1 MNMKSTILFRC
12 DGSHEIGF
20 GHIVRCIAL
29 ADELRDKH
37 GSGVVFAVLYDNKA
51 MEMILNHGYK
61 VETANPRE
69 DQFDYGDW
77 FNCIVKKNHP
87 CALILDIRD
96 DLPPNI
102 VSNLRKKGILVVTI
116 DDPTDRR
123 LLADLAFYPPVPQV
137 EKMDWH
143 GFTGQRFIGWEWV
156 ILRREFSHNDE
167 NLYKRIKAT
176 KKTKIHNILVT
187 MGGSDP
193 KGMTLKTMEALKVID
208 GQFEVAIILGP
219 GFAHR
224 DSLNEILGNFPHIY
238 RICENVLNIGDI
250 MAEADLAVASFGVTA
265 YELAAMGVPSV
276 YLSLTEDHL
285 QSASV
290 FQNDGMAFSLG
301 LESEVIGDMIAS
313 SVQCLLNNKDLCQ
326 SMTKKA
332 LKKIDGLGA
341 TRIAQFVASS
351 IIDRGGYPNESQM
364 G

>member
-1 MNMKSTILFRC
+1 MNMKGTILFRC

-69 DQFDYGDW
+69 DQFDYVDW

-137 EKMDWH
+137 EKMDWQ

-208 GQFEVAIILGP
+208 GQFEVTIILGP

-224 DSLNEILGNFPHIY
+224 DSLNEILGNFPHIH
-238 RICENVLNIGDI
+238 RIFENVLNIGDI

-265 YELAAMGVPSV
+265 YELAAMGVPAIH
-276 YLSLTEDHL
+276 LCLTQDHCK
-285 QSASV
+285 SSSV
-290 FQNDGMAFSLG
+290 FQKNKIAFCMGQIDEVDVETLAQKVKYLVSHQKLRRNMIKRSQKLFSDNGTPLVAQKIIEEINFGKKEKMANS
-301 LESEVIGDMIAS
+301 
-313 SVQCLLNNKDLCQ
+313 
-326 SMTKKA
+326 
-332 LKKIDGLGA
+332 
-341 TRIAQFVASS
+341 
-351 IIDRGGYPNESQM
+351 
-364 G
+364 

>member
-1 MNMKSTILFRC
+1 MNMKGTILFRC

-69 DQFDYGDW
+69 DQFDYVDW

-137 EKMDWH
+137 EKMDWQ

-208 GQFEVAIILGP
+208 GQFEVTIILGP

-224 DSLNEILGNFPHIY
+224 DSLNEILGNFPHIH
-238 RICENVLNIGDI
+238 RIFENVLNIGDI

-265 YELAAMGVPSV
+265 YELAAMGVPAIH
-276 YLSLTEDHL
+276 LCLTQDHCK
-285 QSASV
+285 SSSV
-290 FQNDGMAFSLG
+290 FQKNKIAFCMG
-301 LESEVIGDMIAS
+301 QIDEVDVETLAQKVKYLVSHQKLRRNMIKRSQKLFSDNGTPLVA
-313 SVQCLLNNKDLCQ
+313 QKIIEEINFGKKEKMN
-326 SMTKKA
+326 SM
-332 LKKIDGLGA
+332 
-341 TRIAQFVASS
+341 
-351 IIDRGGYPNESQM
+351 
-364 G
+364 

>member
-1 MNMKSTILFRC
+1 MNMKGTILFRC

-137 EKMDWH
+137 EKMDWQ

-208 GQFEVAIILGP
+208 GQFEVTIILGP

-224 DSLNEILGNFPHIY
+224 DSLNEILGNFPHIH
-238 RICENVLNIGDI
+238 RIFENVLNIGDI

-276 YLSLTEDHL
+276 YLCLTQDHCK
-285 QSASV
+285 SSSV
-290 FQNDGMAFSLG
+290 FQKNKIAFCMGQIDEVDVETLAQKVKYLVSHQKLRRNMIKRSQKLFSDNGTPLVAQKIIEEINFGKKEKMANS
-301 LESEVIGDMIAS
+301 
-313 SVQCLLNNKDLCQ
+313 
-326 SMTKKA
+326 
-332 LKKIDGLGA
+332 
-341 TRIAQFVASS
+341 
-351 IIDRGGYPNESQM
+351 
-364 G
+364 

>member
-1 MNMKSTILFRC
+1 MNMKGTILFRC

-208 GQFEVAIILGP
+208 GQFEVTIILGP

-224 DSLNEILGNFPHIY
+224 DSLNEILGNFPHIH
-238 RICENVLNIGDI
+238 RIFENVLN
-250 MAEADLAVASFGVTA
+250 
-265 YELAAMGVPSV
+265 
-276 YLSLTEDHL
+276 
-285 QSASV
+285 
-290 FQNDGMAFSLG
+290 
-301 LESEVIGDMIAS
+301 
-313 SVQCLLNNKDLCQ
+313 
-326 SMTKKA
+326 
-332 LKKIDGLGA
+332 
-341 TRIAQFVASS
+341 
-351 IIDRGGYPNESQM
+351 
-364 G
+364 

>member
-51 MEMILNHGYK
+51 MEMIMNHGYK

-69 DQFDYGDW
+69 DQFDYVDW

-137 EKMDWH
+137 EKMDWQ

-208 GQFEVAIILGP
+208 GQFEVTIILGP

-224 DSLNEILGNFPHIY
+224 DSLNEILGNFPHIH
-238 RICENVLNIGDI
+238 RIFENVLNIGDI

-265 YELAAMGVPSV
+265 YELAAMGVPAIH
-276 YLSLTEDHL
+276 LCLTQDHCK
-285 QSASV
+285 SSSV
-290 FQNDGMAFSLG
+290 FQKNKIAFCMGQIDEVDVETLAQKVKYLVSHQKLRRNMIKRSQKLFSDNGTPLVAQKIIEEINFGKKEKMANS
-301 LESEVIGDMIAS
+301 
-313 SVQCLLNNKDLCQ
+313 
-326 SMTKKA
+326 
-332 LKKIDGLGA
+332 
-341 TRIAQFVASS
+341 
-351 IIDRGGYPNESQM
+351 
-364 G
+364 

>member
-1 MNMKSTILFRC
+1 MNMKGTILFRC

-51 MEMILNHGYK
+51 MEMIMNHGYK

-96 DLPPNI
+96 DLPSNI

-137 EKMDWH
+137 EKMDWQ

-193 KGMTLKTMEALKVID
+193 KGMTLKTMEALKVMD
-208 GQFEVAIILGP
+208 GQFEVTIILGP

-224 DSLNEILGNFPHIY
+224 DSLNEILGNFPHIH
-238 RICENVLNIGDI
+238 RIFENVLNIGDI

-265 YELAAMGVPSV
+265 YELAAMGVPAIH
-276 YLSLTEDHL
+276 LCLTQDHCK
-285 QSASV
+285 SSSV
-290 FQNDGMAFSLG
+290 FQKNKIAFCMGQIDEVDVETLAQKVKYLVSHQKLRRNMIKRSQKLFSDNGTPLVAQKIIEEINFGKKEKMANS
-301 LESEVIGDMIAS
+301 
-313 SVQCLLNNKDLCQ
+313 
-326 SMTKKA
+326 
-332 LKKIDGLGA
+332 
-341 TRIAQFVASS
+341 
-351 IIDRGGYPNESQM
+351 
-364 G
+364 

>member
-1 MNMKSTILFRC
+1 MNMKGTILFRC

-137 EKMDWH
+137 EKMDWQ

-224 DSLNEILGNFPHIY
+224 DSLNEILGNFPHIH
-238 RICENVLNIGDI
+238 RIFENVLNIGDI

-265 YELAAMGVPSV
+265 YELAAMGVPAIH
-276 YLSLTEDHL
+276 LCLTQDHCK
-285 QSASV
+285 SSSV
-290 FQNDGMAFSLG
+290 FQKNKIAFCMGQIDEVDVETLAQKVKYLVSHQKLRRNMIKRSQKLFSDNGTPLVAQKIIEEINFGKKEKMANS
-301 LESEVIGDMIAS
+301 
-313 SVQCLLNNKDLCQ
+313 
-326 SMTKKA
+326 
-332 LKKIDGLGA
+332 
-341 TRIAQFVASS
+341 
-351 IIDRGGYPNESQM
+351 
-364 G
+364 

>member
-1 MNMKSTILFRC
+1 MKGTILFRC

-208 GQFEVAIILGP
+208 GQFEVTIILGP

-224 DSLNEILGNFPHIY
+224 DSLNEILGNFPHIH
-238 RICENVLNIGDI
+238 RIFENVLNIGDI

-265 YELAAMGVPSV
+265 YELAAMGVPAIH
-276 YLSLTEDHL
+276 LCLTQDHCK
-285 QSASV
+285 SSSV
-290 FQNDGMAFSLG
+290 FQKNKIAFCMGQIDEVDVETLAQKVKYLVSHQKLRRNMIKRSQKLFSDNGTPLVAQKIIEEINFGKKEKMANS
-301 LESEVIGDMIAS
+301 
-313 SVQCLLNNKDLCQ
+313 
-326 SMTKKA
+326 
-332 LKKIDGLGA
+332 
-341 TRIAQFVASS
+341 
-351 IIDRGGYPNESQM
+351 
-364 G
+364 

>member
-1 MNMKSTILFRC
+1 MNMKGTILFRC

-96 DLPPNI
+96 DLPPDI

-137 EKMDWH
+137 EKMDWQ

-208 GQFEVAIILGP
+208 GQFEVTIILGP

-224 DSLNEILGNFPHIY
+224 DSLNEILGNFPHIH
-238 RICENVLNIGDI
+238 RIFENVLNIGDI

-265 YELAAMGVPSV
+265 YELAAMGVPAIH
-276 YLSLTEDHL
+276 LCLTQDHCK
-285 QSASV
+285 SSSV
-290 FQNDGMAFSLG
+290 FQKNKIAFCMGQIDEVDVETLAQKVKYLVSHQKLRRNMIKRSQKLFSDNGTPLVAQKIIEEINFGKKEKMANS
-301 LESEVIGDMIAS
+301 
-313 SVQCLLNNKDLCQ
+313 
-326 SMTKKA
+326 
-332 LKKIDGLGA
+332 
-341 TRIAQFVASS
+341 
-351 IIDRGGYPNESQM
+351 
-364 G
+364 

>member
-51 MEMILNHGYK
+51 MEMIMNHGYK

-137 EKMDWH
+137 EKMDWQ

-208 GQFEVAIILGP
+208 GQFEVTIILGP

-224 DSLNEILGNFPHIY
+224 DSLNEILGNFPHIH
-238 RICENVLNIGDI
+238 RIFENVLNIGDI

-265 YELAAMGVPSV
+265 YELAAMGVP
-276 YLSLTEDHL
+276 
-285 QSASV
+285 
-290 FQNDGMAFSLG
+290 
-301 LESEVIGDMIAS
+301 
-313 SVQCLLNNKDLCQ
+313 
-326 SMTKKA
+326 
-332 LKKIDGLGA
+332 
-341 TRIAQFVASS
+341 
-351 IIDRGGYPNESQM
+351 
-364 G
+364 

>member
-1 MNMKSTILFRC
+1 MNMKGTILFRC

-51 MEMILNHGYK
+51 MEVIMNHGYK

-96 DLPPNI
+96 DLPSNI

-137 EKMDWH
+137 EKMDWQ

-208 GQFEVAIILGP
+208 GQFEVTIILGP

-224 DSLNEILGNFPHIY
+224 DSLNEILGNFPHIH
-238 RICENVLNIGDI
+238 RIFENVLNIGDI

-265 YELAAMGVPSV
+265 YELAAMGVPAIH
-276 YLSLTEDHL
+276 LCLTQDHCK
-285 QSASV
+285 SSSV
-290 FQNDGMAFSLG
+290 FQKNKIAFCMGQIDEVDVETLAQKVKYLVSHQKLRRNMIKRSQKLFSDNGTPLVAQKIIEEINFGKKEKMANS
-301 LESEVIGDMIAS
+301 
-313 SVQCLLNNKDLCQ
+313 
-326 SMTKKA
+326 
-332 LKKIDGLGA
+332 
-341 TRIAQFVASS
+341 
-351 IIDRGGYPNESQM
+351 
-364 G
+364 

>member
-1 MNMKSTILFRC
+1 MKGTILFRC

-137 EKMDWH
+137 EKMDWQ

-208 GQFEVAIILGP
+208 GQFEVTIILGP

-224 DSLNEILGNFPHIY
+224 DSLNEILGNFPHIH
-238 RICENVLNIGDI
+238 RIFENVLNIGDI

-265 YELAAMGVPSV
+265 YELAAMGVPAIH
-276 YLSLTEDHL
+276 LCLTQDHCK
-285 QSASV
+285 SSSV
-290 FQNDGMAFSLG
+290 FQKNKIAFCMGQIDEVDVETLAQKVKYLVSHQKLRRNMIKRSQKLFSDNGTPLVAQKIIEEINFGKKEKMANS
-301 LESEVIGDMIAS
+301 
-313 SVQCLLNNKDLCQ
+313 
-326 SMTKKA
+326 
-332 LKKIDGLGA
+332 
-341 TRIAQFVASS
+341 
-351 IIDRGGYPNESQM
+351 
-364 G
+364 

>member
-1 MNMKSTILFRC
+1 MNMKGTILFRC

-96 DLPPNI
+96 DLPSNI

-137 EKMDWH
+137 EKMDWQ

-208 GQFEVAIILGP
+208 GQF
-219 GFAHR
+219 
-224 DSLNEILGNFPHIY
+224 
-238 RICENVLNIGDI
+238 
-250 MAEADLAVASFGVTA
+250 
-265 YELAAMGVPSV
+265 
-276 YLSLTEDHL
+276 
-285 QSASV
+285 
-290 FQNDGMAFSLG
+290 
-301 LESEVIGDMIAS
+301 
-313 SVQCLLNNKDLCQ
+313 
-326 SMTKKA
+326 
-332 LKKIDGLGA
+332 
-341 TRIAQFVASS
+341 
-351 IIDRGGYPNESQM
+351 
-364 G
+364 

>member
-1 MNMKSTILFRC
+1 MNMKGTILFRC

-96 DLPPNI
+96 DLPSNI

-137 EKMDWH
+137 EKMDWQ

-208 GQFEVAIILGP
+208 GQFEVTIILGP

-224 DSLNEILGNFPHIY
+224 DSLNEILGNFPHIH
-238 RICENVLNIGDI
+238 RIFENVLNIGDI

-265 YELAAMGVPSV
+265 YELAAMGVPAIH
-276 YLSLTEDHL
+276 LCLTQDHCK
-285 QSASV
+285 SSSV
-290 FQNDGMAFSLG
+290 FQKNKIAFCMGQIDEVDVETLAQKVKYLVSHQKLRRNMIKRSQKLFSDNGTPLVAQKIIEEINFGKKEKMANS
-301 LESEVIGDMIAS
+301 
-313 SVQCLLNNKDLCQ
+313 
-326 SMTKKA
+326 
-332 LKKIDGLGA
+332 
-341 TRIAQFVASS
+341 
-351 IIDRGGYPNESQM
+351 
-364 G
+364 

>member
-1 MNMKSTILFRC
+1 MNMKGTILFRC

-51 MEMILNHGYK
+51 MEMIMNHGYK

-69 DQFDYGDW
+69 DQFDYVDW

-137 EKMDWH
+137 EKMDWQ

-208 GQFEVAIILGP
+208 GQFEVTIILGP

-224 DSLNEILGNFPHIY
+224 DSLNEILGNFPHIH
-238 RICENVLNIGDI
+238 RIFENVLNIGDI

-265 YELAAMGVPSV
+265 YELAAMGVPAIH
-276 YLSLTEDHL
+276 LCLTQDHCK
-285 QSASV
+285 SSSV
-290 FQNDGMAFSLG
+290 FQKNKIAFCMGQIDEVDVETLAQKVKYLVSHQKLRRNMIKRSQKLFSDNGTPLVAQKIIEEINFGKKEKMANS
-301 LESEVIGDMIAS
+301 
-313 SVQCLLNNKDLCQ
+313 
-326 SMTKKA
+326 
-332 LKKIDGLGA
+332 
-341 TRIAQFVASS
+341 
-351 IIDRGGYPNESQM
+351 
-364 G
+364 

>member
-1 MNMKSTILFRC
+1 MNMKGTILFRC

-137 EKMDWH
+137 EKMDWQ

-208 GQFEVAIILGP
+208 GQFEVTIILGP

-224 DSLNEILGNFPHIY
+224 DSLNEILGNFPHIH
-238 RICENVLNIGDI
+238 RIFENVLNIGDI

-265 YELAAMGVPSV
+265 YELAAMGVPAIH
-276 YLSLTEDHL
+276 LCLTQDHCK
-285 QSASV
+285 SSSV
-290 FQNDGMAFSLG
+290 FQKNKIAFCMGQIDEVDVETLAQKVKYLVSHQKLRRNMIKRSQKLFSDNGTPLVAQKIIEEINFGKKEKMANS
-301 LESEVIGDMIAS
+301 
-313 SVQCLLNNKDLCQ
+313 
-326 SMTKKA
+326 
-332 LKKIDGLGA
+332 
-341 TRIAQFVASS
+341 
-351 IIDRGGYPNESQM
+351 
-364 G
+364 

>member
-1 MNMKSTILFRC
+1 MNMKGTILFRC

-51 MEMILNHGYK
+51 MEMIMNHGYK

-137 EKMDWH
+137 EKMDWQ

-208 GQFEVAIILGP
+208 GQFEVTIILGP

-224 DSLNEILGNFPHIY
+224 DSLNEILGNFPHIH
-238 RICENVLNIGDI
+238 RIFENVLNIGDI

-265 YELAAMGVPSV
+265 YELAAMGVPAIH
-276 YLSLTEDHL
+276 LCLTQDHCK
-285 QSASV
+285 SSSV
-290 FQNDGMAFSLG
+290 FQKNKIAFCMGQIDEVDVETLAQKVKYLVSHQKLRRNMIKRSQKLFSDNGTPLVAQKIIEEINFGKKEKMANS
-301 LESEVIGDMIAS
+301 
-313 SVQCLLNNKDLCQ
+313 
-326 SMTKKA
+326 
-332 LKKIDGLGA
+332 
-341 TRIAQFVASS
+341 
-351 IIDRGGYPNESQM
+351 
-364 G
+364 

>member
-1 MNMKSTILFRC
+1 MNMKGTILFRC

-137 EKMDWH
+137 EKMDWQ

-208 GQFEVAIILGP
+208 GQFEVTIILGP

-224 DSLNEILGNFPHIY
+224 DSLNEILGNFPHIH
-238 RICENVLNIGDI
+238 RIFENVLNIGDI

-265 YELAAMGVPSV
+265 YELAAMGVP
-276 YLSLTEDHL
+276 
-285 QSASV
+285 
-290 FQNDGMAFSLG
+290 
-301 LESEVIGDMIAS
+301 
-313 SVQCLLNNKDLCQ
+313 
-326 SMTKKA
+326 
-332 LKKIDGLGA
+332 
-341 TRIAQFVASS
+341 
-351 IIDRGGYPNESQM
+351 
-364 G
+364 